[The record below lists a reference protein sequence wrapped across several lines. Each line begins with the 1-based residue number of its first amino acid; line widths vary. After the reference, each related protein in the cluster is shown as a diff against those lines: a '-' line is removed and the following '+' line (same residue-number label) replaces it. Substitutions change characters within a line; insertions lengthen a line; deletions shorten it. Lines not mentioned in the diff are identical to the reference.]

1 MQGSPLERLVLGS
14 FLTIAGLL
22 LVVFHKAIKEHR
34 DNWNDRVPWFLQ
46 WSPPGGIVFTVSVVL
61 FGAILVFTGI
71 VNLVS
76 VFSN

>member
-1 MQGSPLERLVLGS
+1 MGS

-61 FGAILVFTGI
+61 FGAILVFAGI